1 MTEQK
6 KAEAY
11 VRQERPALMEL
22 TKGCEIKLKRDKWT
36 KCFIAEEATPGVP
49 AVVHLY
55 GAPSVYL
62 IELDGKNLKIIG
74 HPINLQDWLG
84 VLGKKKKYRLN
95 QDGEMWFPGD
105 SYMIENR
112 INFNMDTGQ
121 PATEADYKAFNDE
134 VQKPRKRWPNSNIKI

>member
-11 VRQERPALMEL
+11 VRQQRPALMEL

-84 VLGKKKKYRLN
+84 VLPDHGRFSDFYW
-95 QDGEMWFPGD
+95 EEGD
-105 SYMIENR
+105 DVVIQFNR
-112 INFNMDTGQ
+112 TTGQ
-121 PATEADYKAFNDE
+121 PATQADFKAFNDI
-134 VQKPRKRWPNSNIKI
+134 VST